1 MLRIRIAAA
10 GAAVLLFAG
19 AAITGA
25 PAQTATSQPTGKP
38 LQLLKIVEQP
48 SKTKAKPHAMLAAK
62 PAGKHAIKVAAKRKN
77 RTHIA
82 QAGRKRPAL
91 PIQTASAVKPDPVWP
106 EAQTTPPTEVAAAT
120 PAPPPAALP
129 TAPAP
134 AEVAVARQTV
144 QIAAPDEVNEI
155 DLAASDAATQ
165 KNDAAPATATA
176 AISSP
181 REITEPTSKS
191 DSIRPNFAT
200 AEAATPLKTN
210 TVGSTSW
217 ILQVLAALGGAVTAG
232 SLAWFLIGGTPQRTY
247 G

>member
-1 MLRIRIAAA
+1 MLRTRFVVTA
-10 GAAVLLFAG
+10 AAVLLFAG

-25 PAQTATSQPTGKP
+25 TAQTAASQPTGKP

-48 SKTKAKPHAMLAAK
+48 SKTKAKPHAKLAAK
-62 PAGKHAIKVAAKRKN
+62 PAGKHAIKVAAKRKSH
-77 RTHIA
+77 THIA

-91 PIQTASAVKPDPVWP
+91 PIQTASAVKPDLVWA
-106 EAQTTPPTEVAAAT
+106 EAQTAPPAEAAAT

-129 TAPAP
+129 TAPPP
-134 AEVAVARQTV
+134 AEVPVANQTV
-144 QIAAPDEVNEI
+144 QIVAPDEVNEI
-155 DLAASDAATQ
+155 DLAANDAATQ
-165 KNDAAPATATA
+165 KNDAAPATATEA
-176 AISSP
+176 LSLP

-191 DSIRPNFAT
+191 DSIKANLVT
-200 AEAATPLKTN
+200 AEAAAPPKTN
-210 TVGSTSW
+210 AVGSTSW